1 MKFLILFFALGC
13 SANKAKMTGVVLDER
28 MYFDRMVK
36 VKVTNA
42 PDAYTWVKLTNKQL
56 NHVKTGDKVVFYVK
70 TSDIEYEAR

>member
-1 MKFLILFFALGC
+1 MKLLVLLTLFGC

-42 PDAYTWVKLTNKQL
+42 PDAYTWIRLSNKQL
-56 NHVKTGDKVVFYVK
+56 KHVKTGDKVVFYVK